1 MKKRLLALITG
12 AALVG
17 TLLAG
22 CGSTSENTESPDAAG
37 NTGSASGGGW
47 PSGPV
52 SIVVPASAGG
62 GTDLLARVLAEKLTA
77 KLGQSFV
84 VVNVTGAG
92 GSSGINQVHE
102 AAPDGNTILF
112 FHNALLINNVTGV
125 SDYSY
130 EGFAVGPHVVTDNA
144 TGFYVSAD
152 APYSTY
158 PELIDYCKEHP
169 GEVTMGVE
177 VGGFTYMMVKSFEA
191 ATGVQFNLVDVG
203 SNSDKCTALLG
214 GHIDIMPN
222 QYSTA
227 KGYIESGDFVAL
239 GFPAEER
246 SAVYPDVPTAKE
258 QGVDWLYNGYEFGFF
273 LPKDTPKDIQD
284 TPAGTMMHSH
294 NIVFEHVDL
303 DYAFSR
309 DYHPTELLPPE
320 QRATF
325 QGFVRPD
332 GWVATRNYIGIL
344 VASNCAATVARKIA
358 NHFTPERLAAYP
370 NVSGVVPFVTG
381 LGCGMEMTGP
391 FMDLLRRTIMG
402 YATNPNLGAAI
413 VTALGCERNNIDGM
427 FEHAGLQESETLQKL
442 VIQDVGGTA
451 KAVEEGIR
459 RVEQLLPVVNACRRQ
474 TVSAEHLVLALECGG
489 SDGFSGLSA
498 NPALGRA
505 VDLLVKNG
513 GTAILSETTEI
524 FGVEHTL
531 TRRAR
536 TPEVGQKLVDHIN
549 WWLKYNEGKD
559 CQINGR
565 VSPGNNKGG
574 LANVLEKSLGGAKKG
589 GETALNEV
597 YDYAEKVTEH
607 GLVFMN
613 TPGYDPVATTGQV
626 AGGATMVAF
635 TTGRGSCFGGVPSP
649 VLKLA
654 SNTPM
659 YQRMEGDMDINC
671 GVIID
676 GEKDLDEMGQLIFER
691 ILQVASGDRS
701 KSELLGVG
709 ENEFVPWPIGVLA

>member
-1 MKKRLLALITG
+1 MKREISPFIRLNQKDNVVVARR
-12 AALVG
+12 
-17 TLLAG
+17 
-22 CGSTSENTESPDAAG
+22 D
-37 NTGSASGGGW
+37 
-47 PSGPV
+47 
-52 SIVVPASAGG
+52 VPAGMAVES
-62 GTDLLARVLAEKLTA
+62 
-77 KLGQSFV
+77 
-84 VVNVTGAG
+84 
-92 GSSGINQVHE
+92 
-102 AAPDGNTILF
+102 
-112 FHNALLINNVTGV
+112 
-125 SDYSY
+125 
-130 EGFAVGPHVVTDNA
+130 EGFTTRTEVPAGYKAAARDIRKGEPILKYNTCI
-144 TGFYVSAD
+144 GF
-152 APYSTY
+152 
-158 PELIDYCKEHP
+158 
-169 GEVTMGVE
+169 
-177 VGGFTYMMVKSFEA
+177 A
-191 ATGVQFNLVDVG
+191 A
-203 SNSDKCTALLG
+203 
-214 GHIDIMPN
+214 
-222 QYSTA
+222 
-227 KGYIESGDFVAL
+227 E
-239 GFPAEER
+239 
-246 SAVYPDVPTAKE
+246 
-258 QGVDWLYNGYEFGFF
+258 
-273 LPKDTPKDIQD
+273 D

-332 GWVATRNYIGIL
+332 GRVATRNYIGIL

-536 TPEVGQKLVDHIN
+536 TPA
-549 WWLKYNEGKD
+549 
-559 CQINGR
+559 
-565 VSPGNNKGG
+565 VS
-574 LANVLEKSLGGAKKG
+574 AR
-589 GETALNEV
+589 
-597 YDYAEKVTEH
+597 
-607 GLVFMN
+607 
-613 TPGYDPVATTGQV
+613 ATTR
-626 AGGATMVAF
+626 AAWPMCWRNPWAAPRRGA
-635 TTGRGSCFGGVPSP
+635 RPP
-649 VLKLA
+649 
-654 SNTPM
+654 
-659 YQRMEGDMDINC
+659 
-671 GVIID
+671 
-676 GEKDLDEMGQLIFER
+676 
-691 ILQVASGDRS
+691 
-701 KSELLGVG
+701 
-709 ENEFVPWPIGVLA
+709 

>member
-1 MKKRLLALITG
+1 MNREISPFIRLNPKDNVVVARR
-12 AALVG
+12 
-17 TLLAG
+17 
-22 CGSTSENTESPDAAG
+22 D
-37 NTGSASGGGW
+37 
-47 PSGPV
+47 
-52 SIVVPASAGG
+52 VPAGMEVES
-62 GTDLLARVLAEKLTA
+62 
-77 KLGQSFV
+77 
-84 VVNVTGAG
+84 
-92 GSSGINQVHE
+92 
-102 AAPDGNTILF
+102 
-112 FHNALLINNVTGV
+112 
-125 SDYSY
+125 
-130 EGFAVGPHVVTDNA
+130 EGFTTRTEVPAGYKAAARDIRKGEPILKYNTCI
-144 TGFYVSAD
+144 GF
-152 APYSTY
+152 
-158 PELIDYCKEHP
+158 
-169 GEVTMGVE
+169 
-177 VGGFTYMMVKSFEA
+177 A
-191 ATGVQFNLVDVG
+191 A
-203 SNSDKCTALLG
+203 
-214 GHIDIMPN
+214 
-222 QYSTA
+222 
-227 KGYIESGDFVAL
+227 E
-239 GFPAEER
+239 
-246 SAVYPDVPTAKE
+246 
-258 QGVDWLYNGYEFGFF
+258 
-273 LPKDTPKDIQD
+273 D

>member
-1 MKKRLLALITG
+1 MKREISPFIRLNQKDNVVVARR
-12 AALVG
+12 
-17 TLLAG
+17 
-22 CGSTSENTESPDAAG
+22 D
-37 NTGSASGGGW
+37 
-47 PSGPV
+47 
-52 SIVVPASAGG
+52 VPAGMAVES
-62 GTDLLARVLAEKLTA
+62 
-77 KLGQSFV
+77 
-84 VVNVTGAG
+84 
-92 GSSGINQVHE
+92 
-102 AAPDGNTILF
+102 
-112 FHNALLINNVTGV
+112 
-125 SDYSY
+125 
-130 EGFAVGPHVVTDNA
+130 EGFTTRTEVPAGYKAAARDIRKGEPILKYNTCI
-144 TGFYVSAD
+144 GF
-152 APYSTY
+152 
-158 PELIDYCKEHP
+158 
-169 GEVTMGVE
+169 
-177 VGGFTYMMVKSFEA
+177 A
-191 ATGVQFNLVDVG
+191 A
-203 SNSDKCTALLG
+203 
-214 GHIDIMPN
+214 
-222 QYSTA
+222 
-227 KGYIESGDFVAL
+227 E
-239 GFPAEER
+239 
-246 SAVYPDVPTAKE
+246 
-258 QGVDWLYNGYEFGFF
+258 
-273 LPKDTPKDIQD
+273 D

-332 GWVATRNYIGIL
+332 GRVATRNYIGIL

-613 TPGYDPVATTGQV
+613 TPATTLWPPP
-626 AGGATMVAF
+626 ARWLAAPPWW
-635 TTGRGSCFGGVPSP
+635 PSP
-649 VLKLA
+649 PAAAPA
-654 SNTPM
+654 SAVCPPPCSSWPATPPCTSGW
-659 YQRMEGDMDINC
+659 RGTWISTAGSSSTVKRIWTRWGSSSLSVSSKWPPAIGARANC
-671 GVIID
+671 WAWVKTSLCPGPSACWLN
-676 GEKDLDEMGQLIFER
+676 GRR
-691 ILQVASGDRS
+691 IWIVTGTFSSRTPA
-701 KSELLGVG
+701 
-709 ENEFVPWPIGVLA
+709 WPAVS

>member
-1 MKKRLLALITG
+1 MKREISPFIRLNQKDNVVVARR
-12 AALVG
+12 
-17 TLLAG
+17 
-22 CGSTSENTESPDAAG
+22 D
-37 NTGSASGGGW
+37 
-47 PSGPV
+47 
-52 SIVVPASAGG
+52 VPAGMEVES
-62 GTDLLARVLAEKLTA
+62 
-77 KLGQSFV
+77 
-84 VVNVTGAG
+84 
-92 GSSGINQVHE
+92 
-102 AAPDGNTILF
+102 
-112 FHNALLINNVTGV
+112 
-125 SDYSY
+125 
-130 EGFAVGPHVVTDNA
+130 EGFTTRTEVPAGYKAAARDIRKGEPILKYNTCI
-144 TGFYVSAD
+144 GF
-152 APYSTY
+152 
-158 PELIDYCKEHP
+158 
-169 GEVTMGVE
+169 
-177 VGGFTYMMVKSFEA
+177 A
-191 ATGVQFNLVDVG
+191 A
-203 SNSDKCTALLG
+203 
-214 GHIDIMPN
+214 
-222 QYSTA
+222 
-227 KGYIESGDFVAL
+227 E
-239 GFPAEER
+239 
-246 SAVYPDVPTAKE
+246 
-258 QGVDWLYNGYEFGFF
+258 
-273 LPKDTPKDIQD
+273 D

-451 KAVEEGIR
+451 
-459 RVEQLLPVVNACRRQ
+459 
-474 TVSAEHLVLALECGG
+474 
-489 SDGFSGLSA
+489 
-498 NPALGRA
+498 
-505 VDLLVKNG
+505 
-513 GTAILSETTEI
+513 ILSETTEI

-649 VLKLA
+649 VLKRA

>member
-1 MKKRLLALITG
+1 MKREISPFIRLNQKDNVVVARR
-12 AALVG
+12 
-17 TLLAG
+17 
-22 CGSTSENTESPDAAG
+22 D
-37 NTGSASGGGW
+37 
-47 PSGPV
+47 
-52 SIVVPASAGG
+52 VPAGMAVES
-62 GTDLLARVLAEKLTA
+62 
-77 KLGQSFV
+77 
-84 VVNVTGAG
+84 
-92 GSSGINQVHE
+92 
-102 AAPDGNTILF
+102 
-112 FHNALLINNVTGV
+112 
-125 SDYSY
+125 
-130 EGFAVGPHVVTDNA
+130 EGFTTRTEVPAGYKAAARDIRKGEPILKYNTCI
-144 TGFYVSAD
+144 GF
-152 APYSTY
+152 
-158 PELIDYCKEHP
+158 
-169 GEVTMGVE
+169 
-177 VGGFTYMMVKSFEA
+177 A
-191 ATGVQFNLVDVG
+191 A
-203 SNSDKCTALLG
+203 
-214 GHIDIMPN
+214 
-222 QYSTA
+222 
-227 KGYIESGDFVAL
+227 E
-239 GFPAEER
+239 
-246 SAVYPDVPTAKE
+246 
-258 QGVDWLYNGYEFGFF
+258 
-273 LPKDTPKDIQD
+273 D

-332 GWVATRNYIGIL
+332 GRVATRNYIGIL

-459 RVEQLLPVVNACRRQ
+459 RVEQLL
-474 TVSAEHLVLALECGG
+474 
-489 SDGFSGLSA
+489 
-498 NPALGRA
+498 
-505 VDLLVKNG
+505 VKNG

-549 WWLKYNEGKD
+549 WWLKHNEGKD

>member
-1 MKKRLLALITG
+1 MKREISPFIRLNQKDNVVVARR
-12 AALVG
+12 
-17 TLLAG
+17 
-22 CGSTSENTESPDAAG
+22 D
-37 NTGSASGGGW
+37 
-47 PSGPV
+47 
-52 SIVVPASAGG
+52 VPAGMAVES
-62 GTDLLARVLAEKLTA
+62 
-77 KLGQSFV
+77 
-84 VVNVTGAG
+84 
-92 GSSGINQVHE
+92 
-102 AAPDGNTILF
+102 
-112 FHNALLINNVTGV
+112 
-125 SDYSY
+125 
-130 EGFAVGPHVVTDNA
+130 EGFTTRTEVPAGYKAAARDIRKGEPILKYNTCI
-144 TGFYVSAD
+144 GF
-152 APYSTY
+152 
-158 PELIDYCKEHP
+158 
-169 GEVTMGVE
+169 
-177 VGGFTYMMVKSFEA
+177 A
-191 ATGVQFNLVDVG
+191 A
-203 SNSDKCTALLG
+203 
-214 GHIDIMPN
+214 
-222 QYSTA
+222 
-227 KGYIESGDFVAL
+227 E
-239 GFPAEER
+239 
-246 SAVYPDVPTAKE
+246 
-258 QGVDWLYNGYEFGFF
+258 
-273 LPKDTPKDIQD
+273 D

-325 QGFVRPD
+325 QGF
-332 GWVATRNYIGIL
+332 
-344 VASNCAATVARKIA
+344 
-358 NHFTPERLAAYP
+358 
-370 NVSGVVPFVTG
+370 
-381 LGCGMEMTGP
+381 GMEMTGP